1 VPVAQKR
8 KASGLTVALSF
19 LEIHEGGNGYLR
31 FLLRQDRPTRWRALT
46 TPRLELRI
54 RDGSGR
60 PLETQ
65 EDSSGSSMQSSYA
78 SLEANASV
86 LVFGL
91 PDSGD
96 IDVEVSHIANL
107 EMDSPLLPFR
117 DAWRDSFAAGPV
129 MVASAK
135 RACSPG
141 SLGG

>member
-1 VPVAQKR
+1 MATCGSCCARTAQP
-8 KASGLTVALSF
+8 AGALS
-19 LEIHEGGNGYLR
+19 R
-31 FLLRQDRPTRWRALT
+31 RQDWSCESGTV
-46 TPRLELRI
+46 
-54 RDGSGR
+54 GR

-96 IDVEVSHIANL
+96 IDVEVSNIANL

-117 DAWRDSFAAGPV
+117 DAWRDSFAASPV